1 MRKVITLLIVVSL
14 LLGVEW
20 VARRMD
26 NLVPAVLTWDTQFSQ
41 DKWEQI
47 QGLDDPIEV
56 VFAGSS
62 VAQADLDPV
71 FFAEASQ
78 QFATGYNA
86 AIPSVGPRVWREF
99 MLDTIYRELCPALV
113 VIGVDVRQFSD
124 NQPDGDNSVARYL
137 NARGRLEAID
147 AAGVWDKAE
156 EWLES
161 KSALFRVRPRLREP
175 DKMVAWIWDIGD
187 KGYWRYTN
195 LTPLGRYGSND
206 ARTYEATQEGIDRLA
221 NTAFLD
227 FSIGGVETNAIRQM
241 IADARQHG
249 AVPVLVEMP
258 VMNDAL
264 SAALPNG
271 VADLEW
277 FTTVLG
283 DLAEETQVPFIR
295 IPALDDDPKFYSDFY
310 HMNLTGV
317 EAVSR
322 LLAER
327 IDELQLDVGSGSCP
341 DS

>member
-1 MRKVITLLIVVSL
+1 MRKLITLMIVVSL

-71 FFAEASQ
+71 FFAEASH
-78 QFATGYNA
+78 QFGTGYNA

-99 MLDTIYRELCPALV
+99 LLDTVYRELCPALV
-113 VIGVDVRQFSD
+113 VIGVDVRQFND
-124 NQPDGDNSVARYL
+124 NQADGNNSVARYL

-147 AAGVWDKAE
+147 AAGVWDVAE

-195 LTPLGRYGSND
+195 LTPQGRYGSND
-206 ARTYEATQEGIDRLA
+206 ARTYGATQEAIDRLA
-221 NTAFLD
+221 DTAFRD
-227 FSIGGVETNAIRQM
+227 FSMGGVETNAIRQM

-249 AVPVLVEMP
+249 AVPVLLEMP
-258 VMNDAL
+258 AMNDAM

-271 VADLEW
+271 IADLEW
-277 FTTVLG
+277 FTNVLG
-283 DLAEETQVPFIR
+283 DLAEETQVPLIR
-295 IPALDDDPKFYSDFY
+295 LPELDNDAFFYSDFY
-310 HMNLTGV
+310 HMNLNGV
-317 EAVSR
+317 EAISR

-327 IDELQLDVGSGSCP
+327 IDELQLEVGTGSC
-341 DS
+341 SAS

>member
-1 MRKVITLLIVVSL
+1 M
-14 LLGVEW
+14 
-20 VARRMD
+20 
-26 NLVPAVLTWDTQFSQ
+26 
-41 DKWEQI
+41 
-47 QGLDDPIEV
+47 
-56 VFAGSS
+56 
-62 VAQADLDPV
+62 
-71 FFAEASQ
+71 
-78 QFATGYNA
+78 
-86 AIPSVGPRVWREF
+86 
-99 MLDTIYRELCPALV
+99 
-113 VIGVDVRQFSD
+113 
-124 NQPDGDNSVARYL
+124 
-137 NARGRLEAID
+137 
-147 AAGVWDKAE
+147 
-156 EWLES
+156 
-161 KSALFRVRPRLREP
+161 REP